1 VVSQSVT
8 LPTVTKS
15 KKIKM
20 KELLQQYAAYNIW
33 ATKQLVDRI
42 SKLTEEEIQREI
54 ISSFPSV
61 YKTVRHMWLAEEV
74 WWKRLKL
81 TENIVLESA
90 TFEGTFSE
98 MTDILAKQSQQFK
111 DWVDNATENQLAHVF
126 AFVRNKEQHK
136 MPVYQM
142 LHHVFNHATYHRG
155 QLVTMLNQLGA
166 DKIPGTDFSTFS
178 KGK

>member
-1 VVSQSVT
+1 
-8 LPTVTKS
+8 
-15 KKIKM
+15 M

-33 ATKQLVDRI
+33 ATGLLVDRI
-42 SKLTEEEIQREI
+42 KNMPDGTAEQEIV
-54 ISSFPSV
+54 SSFSSI
-61 YKTVRHMWLAEEV
+61 YKTVQHMWLAEEV

-90 TFEGTFSE
+90 AFTGTFTE
-98 MTDILAKQSQQFK
+98 MTTVLAKQSQQFK

-126 AFVRNKEQHK
+126 AFVRNKEQIK

-166 DKIPGTDFSTFS
+166 DKIPSTDFSTFFRQ
-178 KGK
+178 K

>member
-1 VVSQSVT
+1 
-8 LPTVTKS
+8 
-15 KKIKM
+15 M

-33 ATKQLVDRI
+33 ANKLLTDRI
-42 SKLTEEEIQREI
+42 NKLSDEEINREI
-54 ISSFPSV
+54 VSSFSSL
-61 YKTVRHMWLAEEV
+61 YKTLQHMWLAEEV

-90 TFEGTFSE
+90 QFTGTFNE
-98 MTDILAKQSQQFK
+98 MTDIIAKQSLLFK
-111 DWVDNATENQLAHVF
+111 EWVDVATEHQLVHVF
-126 AFVRNKEQHK
+126 AFVRNKEQIK

-142 LHHVFNHATYHRG
+142 LHHVFNHASYHRG

-178 KGK
+178 RVK

>member
-1 VVSQSVT
+1 LQFT
-8 LPTVTKS
+8 PACRQAGS
-15 KKIKM
+15 KVHKTM

-33 ATKQLVDRI
+33 ATKLLTDRI
-42 SKLTEEEIQREI
+42 SKLTEEEINKEI
-54 ISSFPSV
+54 ISSFPSL
-61 YKTVRHMWLAEEV
+61 YKTVQHMWLAEEV

-90 TFEGTFSE
+90 AFTGTFNE
-98 MTDILAKQSQQFK
+98 MVDTLAKQSLQFK
-111 DWVDNATENQLAHVF
+111 DWIDGATENQLAHVF

-142 LHHVFNHATYHRG
+142 LHHVFNHASYHRG